1 MSLCLRAMRAR
12 SARLDLCLRVG
23 LAIAAASLLAACA
36 PAPAADVP
44 PPATPVGDLS
54 PFEALTPVWDNGQ
67 TQASVDVRAYIEP
80 YCQTPACVAYIQQT
94 LPALASLSNARVRIY
109 DYPLSQIAESFM
121 VAGIGRCVA
130 QESPDFYLRY
140 LEEASRS
147 TALKDELE
155 MYRIARE
162 VAGKRYDTRC
172 LQREIRKIKTL
183 FENNNPLGLA
193 RVPVTLINTGNTAQL
208 IEGALT
214 SDQITRRAGDRSP

>member
-1 MSLCLRAMRAR
+1 MSSPLWVRRA
-12 SARLDLCLRVG
+12 G
-23 LAIAAASLLAACA
+23 LARRAFGLWAGLVMVAVCLAPACA

-54 PFEALTPVWDNGQ
+54 AFEALTPVWDNGVS
-67 TQASVDVRAYIEP
+67 QAGVDVRACIEP
-80 YCQTPACVAYIQQT
+80 YCQTPECVAYIQQS

-130 QESPDFYLRY
+130 QESPDLYLRY
-140 LEEASRS
+140 LDEAARS

-155 MYRIARE
+155 MYRIAKE

-183 FENNNPLGLA
+183 FENNNPLGLS
-193 RVPVTLINTGNTAQL
+193 RVPVTFVSKGNNAQL

-214 SDQITRRAGDRSP
+214 PDQITRLVGDRSP